1 MALLLDTS
9 IVVDLINR
17 VEATTT
23 RVRGVDRLYL
33 SVVSQVELE
42 AGLFTDG
49 ELDPA
54 LRARLDAVL
63 ERVESL
69 PFTEREVGAYA
80 AIIAAMGFSRRLVV
94 DRMIA
99 ATALAHGL
107 TVATLNPR
115 DFRGIPDLS
124 LEDWTR

>member
-1 MALLLDTS
+1 MALLLDTG
-9 IVVDLINR
+9 IVVDLVNR
-17 VEATTT
+17 VEATTK
-23 RVRGVDRLYL
+23 RVHGVDSLYL

-42 AGLFTDG
+42 TGLFMDG
-49 ELDPA
+49 ELDPV
-54 LRARLDAVL
+54 LRARRDAVL

-69 PFTEREVGAYA
+69 PFTEREVAAYA

-115 DFRGIPDLS
+115 DFRAIPGLS
-124 LEDWTR
+124 LEDWAR

>member
-1 MALLLDTS
+1 LALLLDTG

-17 VEATTT
+17 VEATTK
-23 RVRGVDRLYL
+23 RVHGVDSLYL

-49 ELDPA
+49 ELDPV
-54 LRARLDAVL
+54 LRARLAAVL
-63 ERVESL
+63 ERVETL
-69 PFTEREVGAYA
+69 PFTEREVAAYA
-80 AIIAAMGFSRRLVV
+80 AIIAVTGFSRRLVV

-115 DFRGIPDLS
+115 DFRAIPGLS
-124 LEDWTR
+124 LEDWAR

>member
-1 MALLLDTS
+1 LALLLDTG
-9 IVVDLINR
+9 IVVDLVNR
-17 VEATTT
+17 VEATTK
-23 RVRGVDRLYL
+23 RVHGVDSLYL

-42 AGLFTDG
+42 TGLFMDG
-49 ELDPA
+49 ELDPV
-54 LRARLDAVL
+54 LRARRDAVL

-69 PFTEREVGAYA
+69 PFTEREVAAYA

-115 DFRGIPDLS
+115 DFRAIPGLS
-124 LEDWTR
+124 LEDWAR

>member
-1 MALLLDTS
+1 LPLLLDTS

-17 VEATTT
+17 VETTT
-23 RVRGVDRLYL
+23 ERVRGIDSLYL

-49 ELDPA
+49 ELDPV
-54 LRARLDAVL
+54 LCARRDAVL

-69 PFTEREVGAYA
+69 PFTEREVAAYA
-80 AIIAAMGFSRRLVV
+80 TVIAVMGFSRRLVV

-107 TVATLNPR
+107 TVATLNPK
-115 DFRGIPDLS
+115 DFRGIPGLA

>member
-1 MALLLDTS
+1 LALLLDTG
-9 IVVDLINR
+9 IVVDLVNR
-17 VEATTT
+17 VEATTK
-23 RVRGVDRLYL
+23 RVHGVDSLYL

-42 AGLFTDG
+42 AGLFMDG
-49 ELDPA
+49 ELDPV
-54 LRARLDAVL
+54 LRARRDAVL

-69 PFTEREVGAYA
+69 PFTEREVAAYA

-115 DFRGIPDLS
+115 DFRAIPGLS
-124 LEDWTR
+124 LEDWAR